1 MWVMRIMIKK
11 QYNNTT
17 GDVGLQIYLWVG
29 IVWLS
34 KVVIVARDVIGDC
47 DEDKKRS

>member
-11 QYNNTT
+11 QYNNTAS
-17 GDVGLQIYLWVG
+17 DVGLQIYLWVG

-34 KVVIVARDVIGDC
+34 KVAIVTRDVIGDC
-47 DEDKKRS
+47 NEDKKRS